1 MIILHP
7 DGATRL
13 LKHVDKSDVLIEMIN
28 NVTSSPPL
36 PANLLTSIRA
46 VTNVFKN
53 SCYYPWLQK
62 HRSEILDAFS
72 SCCSSPN
79 KNVQVSY
86 ANLILNYSVLL
97 IGSKDLEGQ
106 SQVHSAA
113 LEIAEAEN
121 LEVDSKYQASK
132 PRWYLQISL
141 NFLLCT
147 VITA

>member
-1 MIILHP
+1 MNKTWLAMQIRSSLLSLMSGGRRIEDDHFAVIDILRMNILHP

-86 ANLILNYSVLL
+86 ANLIL
-97 IGSKDLEGQ
+97 K
-106 SQVHSAA
+106 
-113 LEIAEAEN
+113 
-121 LEVDSKYQASK
+121 
-132 PRWYLQISL
+132 
-141 NFLLCT
+141 
-147 VITA
+147 